1 MKTANRLG
9 LDVVVGV
16 ALTAENADQINELVD
31 LISTF
36 SVQNLF
42 LFVPH
47 AEGRGYTLNP
57 VRFSEK
63 SLALLNDNSKKF
75 FNRKLYQTEAEW
87 MAKRNFQEYHRRM
100 LTVVLN
106 RHNIEFFEH
115 NSLDETI
122 AYVEGLD
129 DDYYRRI
136 PSLPELAERYC
147 DADSPLFYRQRDLEL
162 KYEKQFI
169 QDYNLSLYDIHDE
182 THCFTRHIP

>member
-1 MKTANRLG
+1 
-9 LDVVVGV
+9 
-16 ALTAENADQINELVD
+16 
-31 LISTF
+31 
-36 SVQNLF
+36 
-42 LFVPH
+42 
-47 AEGRGYTLNP
+47 
-57 VRFSEK
+57 
-63 SLALLNDNSKKF
+63 
-75 FNRKLYQTEAEW
+75 
-87 MAKRNFQEYHRRM
+87 M

-106 RHNIEFFEH
+106 RRNIEFFEH

-136 PSLPELAERYC
+136 PSLPELAERYG